1 MSSGGPDRFTAARAA
16 LSHVDSGGR
25 ARMVDVG
32 AKPVTAREAAAEAF
46 VKVSTKALQLAR
58 RGNAPKGSVLD
69 TARLAGIQAAKACSM
84 LIPLCHPLPLDHAEV
99 SASFEQTGIRIVSR
113 VRCRASTGA
122 EMEALTA
129 ASVAALT
136 VYDMLK
142 AADRA
147 MVIGPVR
154 LLEKRGGAS
163 GSWRADGV

>member
-1 MSSGGPDRFTAARAA
+1 MS
-16 LSHVDSGGR
+16 
-25 ARMVDVG
+25 
-32 AKPVTAREAAAEAF
+32 
-46 VKVSTKALQLAR
+46 
-58 RGNAPKGSVLD
+58 
-69 TARLAGIQAAKACSM
+69 
-84 LIPLCHPLPLDHAEV
+84 
-99 SASFEQTGIRIVSR
+99 RI
-113 VRCRASTGA
+113 RCRASTGA

-163 GSWRADGV
+163 GDWRADGA

>member
-1 MSSGGPDRFTAARAA
+1 MTELTHLD
-16 LSHVDSGGR
+16 DGGR

-32 AKPVTAREAAAEAF
+32 GKPVTAREAVAEGF
-46 VKVSTKALQLAR
+46 VTVSPRALEAAR
-58 RGNAPKGSVLD
+58 RGDAPKGSVLD
-69 TARLAGIQAAKACSM
+69 TARIAGTLAAKACSS
-84 LIPLCHPLPLDHAEV
+84 LIPLCHPLPLDHADI
-99 SASFEQTGIRIVSR
+99 SASFEETGIRIVSR

-163 GSWRADGV
+163 GDWEAERV

>member
-1 MSSGGPDRFTAARAA
+1 MSSGGSERAA
-16 LSHVDSGGR
+16 SAAPLSHVDSGGS

-46 VKVSTKALQLAR
+46 VKVSEEALEMAR

-69 TARLAGIQAAKACSM
+69 TARLAGIQAAKSCAT

-99 SASFEQTGIRIVSR
+99 SAAFEETGVRIVSR
-113 VRCRASTGA
+113 IRCRASTGA

-154 LLEKRGGAS
+154 LLEKSGGAS
-163 GSWRADGV
+163 GDWRADGA